1 MENFVSV
8 GRDRTPI
15 YVYHA
20 MLRIL
25 RALRIRACGGER
37 TFDKNRWRNRFFP
50 SEILASFTLENA
62 FASNLADWTYPLG
75 GRELRTAL
83 FPRLS
88 LSLSLSL
95 FLTVFA
101 ATSSLRSV
109 CSQARLARQTSQDFR
124 ERARQ
129 AAGVLRDE
137 KGLRFSADRNA
148 LRNSVSPCRNAAA
161 LRRGG

>member
-25 RALRIRACGGER
+25 RAVRIRACRGER

-88 LSLSLSL
+88 LSLSLSFSPFSL
-95 FLTVFA
+95 QHRRFDQSVVRLDSRGRLRRTFA
-101 ATSSLRSV
+101 SARGRLR
-109 CSQARLARQTSQDFR
+109 A
-124 ERARQ
+124 
-129 AAGVLRDE
+129 
-137 KGLRFSADRNA
+137 FSATRKGCDSARTGM
-148 LRNSVSPCRNAAA
+148 R
-161 LRRGG
+161 